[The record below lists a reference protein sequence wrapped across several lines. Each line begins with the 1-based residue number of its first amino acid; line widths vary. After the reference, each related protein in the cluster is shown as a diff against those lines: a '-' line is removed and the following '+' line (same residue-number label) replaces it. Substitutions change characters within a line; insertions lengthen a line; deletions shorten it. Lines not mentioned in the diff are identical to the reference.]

1 MEFPKC
7 AAELMDIELDFR
19 PVGQREMES
28 DVVPAAKALQGGAWG
43 EASRSHPDVF
53 DHKGLL

>member
-1 MEFPKC
+1 
-7 AAELMDIELDFR
+7 MDIELDFR
-19 PVGQREMES
+19 PVGQREVES
-28 DVVPAAKALQGGAWG
+28 DVVPAAKALQGSAWG